1 MHICDFAQGEDVE
14 TYGSNPILRQMKYA
28 YHLDLRRFSGD
39 FFGSSAKQ
47 TTTVQLQIT
56 LKTGP
61 GSRTIKGQVVDW
73 GVQDIGNGHDNRDE
87 ALFSNFT
94 FYSYL
99 ELLNFFELRSGV
111 YSAK

>member
-61 GSRTIKGQVVDW
+61 GSRTIKG
-73 GVQDIGNGHDNRDE
+73 
-87 ALFSNFT
+87 
-94 FYSYL
+94 
-99 ELLNFFELRSGV
+99 
-111 YSAK
+111 